1 MNLVDNAVKYT
12 PSGGTVDVVLKT
24 QGHDAVVEIID
35 SGCGIPAVA
44 LPRIY
49 DRFFRAAPAD
59 TEGTGLGL
67 AIAQAVADRNGFRLT
82 IENRTDAS
90 GVAARI
96 SIPMTASNRTT
107 PSVASHATTTLH

>member
-35 SGCGIPAVA
+35 SGCGIPATA

-49 DRFFRAAPAD
+49 DRFFRAAPPE

-67 AIAQAVADRNGFRLT
+67 AIAQAVADRNGFQLT

-90 GVAARI
+90 GVTARI
-96 SIPMTASNRTT
+96 CIPTMALNRAQF
-107 PSVASHATTTLH
+107 PVAPHKTSMLH